1 MKLKKKVPKTFISFL
16 LASILIW
23 LLITLS
29 KEYTIS
35 VNFPISY
42 VEIAQNKLLQ
52 GIPEKELEIVL
63 KANGFKILKTRLFTK
78 EIEISGSRLL
88 KKSGTTHFLLVKPQK
103 QQIQKQLPS
112 GLVLQDIIRDTLFL
126 NVESLVTKK
135 LALKPNL
142 KIKYHVGYD
151 LSEKIKVV
159 PDSILV
165 SGPGNYIASV
175 TSIDLLQI
183 SLEDVKMDFIKKA
196 SIKVPEG
203 INNLKFDVKE
213 ITISG
218 KIEKFTEGTFE
229 VQYKIINIPDGLRIN
244 TLSKKIQVT
253 FIVGLSNF
261 NNLSENSFQIVC
273 DYSVSKESNLGYLI
287 PKLVHKPSEIKSYK
301 IIPNKIDF
309 LIQN

>member
-29 KEYTIS
+29 KEYTIAIH
-35 VNFPISY
+35 FPISY
-42 VEIAQNKLLQ
+42 VQIAQNKLLQ
-52 GIPEKELEIVL
+52 DIPTKELEIVL
-63 KANGFKILKTRLFTK
+63 KANGFKILKTRFYTK
-78 EIEISGSRLL
+78 EIEISASRLL
-88 KKSGTTHFLLVKPQK
+88 KKSGAIHFLLVKPQK

-112 GLVLQDIIRDTLFL
+112 GIVLQEILKDTLFL

-151 LSEKIKVV
+151 LSEKMKVV

-165 SGPGNYIASV
+165 SGPENYISSV
-175 TSIDLLQI
+175 TSIDLLEI
-183 SLEDVKMDFIKKA
+183 SLEDVKMDFMEKATIK
-196 SIKVPEG
+196 IPEG
-203 INNLKFDVKE
+203 IKNLKFDAKE

-218 KIEKFTEGTFE
+218 KIEKFTEGRFE
-229 VQYKIINIPDGLRIN
+229 VQYQIINVPDGLIIN

-261 NNLSENSFQIVC
+261 NKLSENSFQIVC
-273 DYSVSKESNLGYLI
+273 DYGISKESNLGYLI

-301 IIPNKIDF
+301 MIPNKIDF

>member
-1 MKLKKKVPKTFISFL
+1 LKLKRKVPKTFVSFL

-29 KEYTIS
+29 KEYTVS

-52 GIPEKELEIVL
+52 DSFTKELEIVI
-63 KANGFKILKTRLFTK
+63 KATGFKILKTRFNTK
-78 EIEISGSRLL
+78 KIEISASRLL
-88 KKSGTTHFLLVKPQK
+88 KKKKTRYYVLVKPQK

-112 GLVLQDIIRDTLFL
+112 GIILQDIIADTLFF
-126 NVESLVTKK
+126 NVESLATKK

-142 KIKYHVGYD
+142 KLKYHVGYD
-151 LSEKIKVV
+151 LSEKISVE
-159 PDSILV
+159 PDSIFV
-165 SGPGNYIASV
+165 SGPENYISSV
-175 TSIDLLQI
+175 TSIDLMQI
-183 SLEDVKMDFIKKA
+183 SLEDIKMDFTQKA
-196 SIKVPEG
+196 SVQIPTGIK
-203 INNLKFDVKE
+203 NLKFEAQE

-218 KIEKFTEGTFE
+218 KIEKFTEGIFE
-229 VQYKIINIPDGLRIN
+229 VQYKIINVPKGLIIN

-261 NNLSENSFQIVC
+261 NKLSENSFQIVC
-273 DYSVSKESNLGYLI
+273 DYAASKESNLGYLI
-287 PKLVHKPSEIKSYK
+287 PKLLHKPSEIKSYK
-301 IIPNKIDF
+301 MVPNKIDF